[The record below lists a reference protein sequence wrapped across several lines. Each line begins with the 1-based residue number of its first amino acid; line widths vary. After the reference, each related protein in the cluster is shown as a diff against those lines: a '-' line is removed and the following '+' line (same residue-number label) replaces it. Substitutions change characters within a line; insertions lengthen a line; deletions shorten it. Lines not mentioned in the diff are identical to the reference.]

1 MAIITTVFFWLV
13 SIAESIIVTILSFIA
28 LILLLFT
35 FAISGILKDENG
47 KVLYCETSD
56 TGIEVCERR
65 EFNIV
70 D

>member
-1 MAIITTVFFWLV
+1 MAIITTAFVWLV
-13 SIAESIIVTILSFIA
+13 SVAESIILTVMSFFA
-28 LILLLFT
+28 ILLLLWT
-35 FAISGILKDENG
+35 ATMADILKDENEQ
-47 KVLYCETSD
+47 VLYCETSD